1 MSKPMIT
8 LDLSKY
14 IVLREQYLKLSHDLR
29 LKTKSS
35 VSVKKLSALLGQNF
49 KTKKEAFMFIHDML
63 EYNKEHTLDICGM
76 GDCPSIEVNDIA
88 AESIGSWIVTWQT
101 DEGVMQESK
110 KLCQDCK
117 DFLAGANCLGE
128 EVVKQESTPTGTE
141 TEK

>member
-8 LDLSKY
+8 LDWAKY
-14 IVLREQYLKLSHDLR
+14 VVLREQYLKLSHDLK

-35 VSVKKLSALLGQNF
+35 VSIKKLSALLGQNF
-49 KTKKEAFMFIHDML
+49 KTKKEAFAFIHDML
-63 EYNKEHTLDICGM
+63 EYNKEHTLNICGM
-76 GDCPSIEVNDIA
+76 GDCPGIKNNGIA
-88 AESIGSWIVTWQT
+88 DDSIGMWVVTWQT
-101 DEGVMQESK
+101 DEGVMQEPK

-117 DFLAGANCLGE
+117 DFLAGADCLGE